1 MAKTNGG
8 GTKALTGAAKSAVF
22 NPTNIKSTMLKNEFP
37 KKNGIGKSAGEMGK
51 VGKMK
56 ALTKDE
62 ARSKAVDKQMKKN
75 VEGLPKSNKK
85 LPFS

>member
-1 MAKTNGG
+1 MGKTNF
-8 GTKALTGAAKSAVF
+8 KPS
-22 NPTNIKSTMLKNEFP
+22 NIKSTMLKNEFP
-37 KKNGIGKSAGEMGK
+37 KENGLGKYAGKAGK

-62 ARSKAVDKQMKKN
+62 ARSEAVDKQMKKN

-85 LPFS
+85 LPFSY